1 MPSHSTNV
9 ARNLASYVAVMAVR
23 VTIEARSKNAA
34 KVVAEHLGTD
44 DRPKSWRGLGVIRV
58 VARDVTEAKAI
69 GNNVSRLLETNHDL
83 GWIRVRYDDE
93 SRVFRSNGR
102 RTA

>member
-9 ARNLASYVAVMAVR
+9 ARQSAFYFAAMAVR
-23 VTIEARSKNAA
+23 VTIEARSRRAA
-34 KVVAEHLGTD
+34 EVVAWHLDTG
-44 DRPKSWRGLGVIRV
+44 DRPKSRRGLGVIRV
-58 VARDVTEAKAI
+58 LARDAAEATAI
-69 GNNVSRLLETNHDL
+69 VDKVARLLENHDL

-93 SRVFRSNGR
+93 CRVFRSNGR